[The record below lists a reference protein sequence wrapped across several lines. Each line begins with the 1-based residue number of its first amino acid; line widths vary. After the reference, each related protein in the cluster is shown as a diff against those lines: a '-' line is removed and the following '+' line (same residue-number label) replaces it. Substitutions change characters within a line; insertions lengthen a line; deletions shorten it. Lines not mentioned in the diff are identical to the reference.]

1 MSQTT
6 TALGTVPQTIV
17 NLDGADLVDSAAFTT
32 AVEFDTHGSERIAL
46 HVDAA
51 NGSYT
56 FLTLRV
62 MVRDAEDGTYYVA
75 PVRLSAA
82 DLRMT
87 AASSEEAFQVALGRN
102 IDKIRV
108 QYKTDGGGNHS
119 DGSLVV
125 KGQLTAPTFPIIGG
139 TL

>member
-46 HVDAA
+46 HVDAD

-56 FLTLRV
+56 FLTVRV

-87 AASSEEAFQVALGRN
+87 AASEEAIQVALGRN
-102 IDKIRV
+102 IDKIRI
-108 QYKTDGGGNHS
+108 QYKTDGGGSHT

>member
-51 NGSYT
+51 PGSYDDVT
-56 FLTLRV
+56 VRFL
-62 MVRDAEDGTYYVA
+62 VRDAEDGTYYVA
-75 PVRLSAA
+75 PARLSAC
-82 DLRMT
+82 DLVL
-87 AASSEEAFQVALGRN
+87 AAAGEEAFTVQLGRN
-102 IDKIRV
+102 IDKFRV
-108 QYKTDGGGNHS
+108 QYKTDGGGNHN

-125 KGQLTAPTFPIIGG
+125 LGQLTAPTFPIIGG